1 MRNVLELVGA
11 VPPEPQPARGV
22 DAQADPGPPAQTV
35 QVTGDRFHLH
45 LARHAGHPLELL
57 GHPRRLEPALGRQ
70 PHVLE
75 VATATAPG
83 TGVRAGGVDAV
94 RGGAQDLGGVGADER
109 RRGGGDARNH
119 PFPRQRVTHEDD
131 PPVGGVRHAPTTPGD
146 VAHLQLQEL
155 GVGCARHEANTT

>member
-1 MRNVLELVGA
+1 MVDVLELVGA
-11 VPPEPQPARGV
+11 VPPEPEPARGV

-35 QVTGDRFHLH
+35 LVTGDRLHLH

-57 GHPRRLEPALGRQ
+57 GHPGRLESALRRQ

-75 VATATAPG
+75 VAAATAPG
-83 TGVRAGGVDAV
+83 TGIRAGGSTRSGEAPE
-94 RGGAQDLGGVGADER
+94 DLGGIGTDER

-131 PPVGGVRHAPTTPGD
+131 PPVGGVRHAPATAGD

-155 GVGCARHEANTT
+155 AVGCARHEANTT